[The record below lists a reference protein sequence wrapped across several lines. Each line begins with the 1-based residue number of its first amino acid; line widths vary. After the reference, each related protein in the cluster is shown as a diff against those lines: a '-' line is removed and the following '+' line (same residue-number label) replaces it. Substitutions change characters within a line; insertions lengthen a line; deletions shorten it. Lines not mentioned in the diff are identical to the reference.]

1 MKRLT
6 KDDITN
12 MAVKKSK
19 KKGITAI
26 RQTVEDI
33 KSIIPYIPED
43 KKELLL
49 EDIHLLN
56 KLVKPLILYN
66 GVLHGTILRLTKKLK
81 QYERSRI

>member
-6 KDDITN
+6 KNDITN
-12 MAVKKSK
+12 MAIKKSK
-19 KKGITAI
+19 KKGITVI
-26 RQTVEDI
+26 KQTVEDI
-33 KSIIPYIPED
+33 KNIIPYIPED

-66 GVLHGTILRLTKKLK
+66 GVLHGTILRLNKKLK
-81 QYERSRI
+81 EYERSEI